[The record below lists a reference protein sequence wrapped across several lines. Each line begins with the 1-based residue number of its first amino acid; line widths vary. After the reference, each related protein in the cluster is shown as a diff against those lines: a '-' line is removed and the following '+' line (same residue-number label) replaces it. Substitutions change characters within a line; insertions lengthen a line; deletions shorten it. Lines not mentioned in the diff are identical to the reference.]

1 MSLKDKIKSIQSK
14 IELAQKRGGFS
25 HPVQLIA
32 VTKTHPFSL
41 IQTCYDSGL
50 KSIGENRIQEASQ
63 KFESFENM
71 PNISRRFIGHLQ
83 SNKVNKCLEMF
94 DTIDSVDSLKLAKK
108 ISSAA
113 LRLGKR
119 VYVLL
124 EINTSG
130 EPQKHGLLPNQLE
143 EIQLCFEETNIF
155 INGLMTVGP
164 RTTDLKKIRESFI
177 QLRDLRDTINESN
190 TQANMRE
197 LSMGMS
203 GDYEIAVEEGATMV
217 RLGSALFGERQTL

>member
-50 KSIGENRIQEASQ
+50 KTIGENRIQEASQ

-71 PNISRRFIGHLQ
+71 PNINRRFIGHLQ

-113 LRLGKR
+113 LRLQKKIPI
-119 VYVLL
+119 LL

-130 EPQKHGLLPNQLE
+130 ESQKHGFLPEQLE
-143 EIQLCFEETNIF
+143 EIQRCFEETNIF